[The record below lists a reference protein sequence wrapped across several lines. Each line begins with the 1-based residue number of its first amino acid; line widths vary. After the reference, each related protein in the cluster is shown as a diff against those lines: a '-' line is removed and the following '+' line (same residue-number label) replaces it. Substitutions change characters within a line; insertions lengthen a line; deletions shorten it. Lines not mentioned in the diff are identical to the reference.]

1 MSRKVYVT
9 IKVNVIMT
17 IDEGTEIG
25 DIINEMDY
33 DFTPSTE
40 NVTIE
45 DTELVDFEVT
55 DSK

>member
-9 IKVNVIMT
+9 VKVNVIMT
-17 IDEGTEIG
+17 VDEGTEIA
-25 DIINEMDY
+25 DVINEMDY

-40 NVTIE
+40 NATIE